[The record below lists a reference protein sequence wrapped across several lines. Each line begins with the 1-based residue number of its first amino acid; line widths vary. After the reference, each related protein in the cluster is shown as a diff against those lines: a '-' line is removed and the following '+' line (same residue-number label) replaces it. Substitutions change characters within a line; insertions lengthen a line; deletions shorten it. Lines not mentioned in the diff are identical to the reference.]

1 MKIMGENAA
10 INIRMQDKIG
20 ALKPG
25 MYADLVLLDG
35 NPLVQLYDLLK
46 VAVVMKDGRIVVD
59 KR

>member
-1 MKIMGENAA
+1 
-10 INIRMQDKIG
+10 MQDKIG

-35 NPLVQLYDLLK
+35 NPLVQLYDLLN
-46 VAVVMKDGRIVVD
+46 VAVVMKAGRIVVD